1 MFRNIFK
8 LYVLNRLLGG
18 RGGAG
23 GRRGMGCG
31 CLGIV
36 LVIIVV
42 GLLLW
47 ALFGGGVNTSEY
59 GF

>member
-1 MFRNIFK
+1 MLRNIFK
-8 LYVLNRLLGG
+8 LYVLNKLF
-18 RGGAG
+18 GGAG

-36 LVIIVV
+36 LVLAVV